1 MICIWHSLVPLRK
14 REKKLWIELE
24 SITRLTSIVVMKTSI
39 QIIFGVKSTKKNHVR
54 KNIIYLN
61 GSSKRDLRAFILS
74 F

>member
-39 QIIFGVKSTKKNHVR
+39 QRMHFKFLEKVVDI
-54 KNIIYLN
+54 
-61 GSSKRDLRAFILS
+61 
-74 F
+74 